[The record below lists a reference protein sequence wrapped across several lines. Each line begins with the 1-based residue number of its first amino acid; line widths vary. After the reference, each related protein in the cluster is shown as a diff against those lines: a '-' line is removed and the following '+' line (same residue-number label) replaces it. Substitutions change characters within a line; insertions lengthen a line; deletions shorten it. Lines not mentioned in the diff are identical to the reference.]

1 MKFLTPLMVFMGIF
15 CVNCSHSPKIP
26 HIGERISTDTAIKI
40 DSIHISADSTSLRG
54 NFALMDS
61 SLIFV
66 DNTYCKLFEF
76 NINNGKLAQTYSG
89 YGQGPNEMTGIMFG
103 SVVHPSD
110 TSMWIFDSSNGIY
123 EFTPVNG
130 KVEYKG
136 KLDFSW
142 TSETTDDLASTACYG
157 LMEMSDFGLS
167 VNQIADS
174 VILIPLSL
182 INRKVENIKSARYTD
197 ARIFGKVNPETLAII
212 GLEGRFPD
220 IYKES
225 PMPAF
230 EFFDYTVDYCN
241 SRIYVN
247 HAPDP
252 LIYCYDFNGNVVNSL
267 GLEAQGI
274 NRNYTKG
281 YEPSFETFKKDIAHV
296 GSNTGVYYDSDNGL
310 LFRTSLANFPSGRS
324 IMQIYK
330 DNNLILEQEMPPYFK
345 LLGKYGTSYYGVRF
359 IPLDDGNDARFTLY
373 RLSLTS

>member
-1 MKFLTPLMVFMGIF
+1 MRLLTPLMVLMGII
-15 CVNCSHSPKIP
+15 CVNCAHTPKIL
-26 HIGERISTDTAIKI
+26 HIGERIPTDTRIQI
-40 DSIHISADSTSLRG
+40 DSISISADSTSMRG

-61 SLIFV
+61 SLMFV
-66 DNTYCKLFEF
+66 DNAYCKIFEF
-76 NINNGKLAQTYSG
+76 NINNGELTQTYSG

-130 KVEYKG
+130 KVKYKG
-136 KLDFSW
+136 KLDFLA
-142 TSETTDDLASTACYG
+142 TSGITDDLDSPACYG

-174 VILIPLSL
+174 VILLPLSL
-182 INRKVENIKSARYTD
+182 INRKVENVTSARYTD
-197 ARIFGKVNPETLAII
+197 ARILGKINPETLAVT
-212 GLEGRFPD
+212 GLAGRFPE
-220 IYKES
+220 IYKEN

-230 EFFDYTVDYCN
+230 EFFDYTIDCDN

-267 GLEAQGI
+267 GFDAEGI
-274 NRNYTKG
+274 DRNYTKG

-296 GSNTGVYYDSDNGL
+296 GSNTGVYYDSSNGL
-310 LFRTSLANFPSGRS
+310 LFRTSLANFPSGKS

-330 DNNLILEQEMPPYFK
+330 DNDLILEQEMPPYFK
-345 LLGKYGTSYYGVRF
+345 LLGKSGASYYGVRF
-359 IPLDDGNDARFTLY
+359 LPLDDGNNAKFTLY
-373 RLSLTS
+373 KLSLVS

>member
-1 MKFLTPLMVFMGIF
+1 MVFMGIF

-66 DNTYCKLFEF
+66 DNTYCKIFEF

-230 EFFDYTVDYCN
+230 EFFDYTVDYDN

-267 GLEAQGI
+267 GFEAQEI

-345 LLGKYGTSYYGVRF
+345 LLGKYGASYYGVRF
-359 IPLDDGNDARFTLY
+359 IPLDDGNDAKFTLY